1 VRPLLVQV
9 REEMGVPLDPI
20 AAYRASRY
28 EEKIRS
34 ERGVSATS
42 GGFQ

>member
-1 VRPLLVQV
+1 LLAQV
-9 REEMGVPLDPI
+9 REEMGTPLDPI
-20 AAYRASRY
+20 AAYRASGY

-34 ERGVSATS
+34 ERGLAAAS